1 MPELP
6 EVECVRRG
14 LARANLSSK
23 VISSVWRSEL
33 ALRTGAFWRDERLH
47 LLMRARTGEFERRGK
62 FLLWRLT
69 SPKKQALGAVIHLGM
84 TGRVT
89 VCDPGTPR
97 APHTHLEIVVT
108 GGPCI
113 HYTDARRFGGVHV
126 DTMARLEEEGPLASL
141 GTEPL
146 SRAFNAQVLQDRA
159 GRSKRAIREVL
170 LDQRVVAGLGN
181 IYVSEALHLAG
192 IPPLAPAVELRT
204 PAWERLS
211 VAIRDVLRQGIR
223 NGGTTLRDYRGSQGE
238 RGRNQ
243 SALRVYGRAGQACF
257 TCGKKLHGYVHA
269 GRSGV
274 TCRSCQPVR
283 RRT

>member
-14 LARANLSSK
+14 LARADLSSK
-23 VISSVWRSEL
+23 VISSIWRSDL

-47 LLMRARTGEFERRGK
+47 LLERARTGEFERRGK
-62 FLLWRLT
+62 FLVWRLT
-69 SPKKQALGAVIHLGM
+69 SAKKEALGAVIHLGM

-89 VCDPGTPR
+89 VCAPGAER
-97 APHTHLEIVVT
+97 ARHTHLEIALA

-126 DTMARLEEEGPLASL
+126 DTMALLDESGPLASL
-141 GTEPL
+141 GPEPL
-146 SRAFNAQVLQDRA
+146 SRAFNAQVLQDRG

-192 IPPLAPAVELRT
+192 VPPLAPAVELRAS
-204 PAWERLS
+204 AWERLC
-211 VAIRDVLRQGIR
+211 VAIRDVLRQGVR
-223 NGGTTLRDYRGSQGE
+223 NGGTTLRDYRGSRGE

-243 SALRVYGRAGQACF
+243 SALAVYGRAGQPCT
-257 TCGKKLHGYVHA
+257 TCGKNLHGYVHA

-283 RRT
+283 RRA

>member
-14 LARANLSSK
+14 LARAHLSSK

-47 LLMRARTGEFERRGK
+47 LLKRARTGAFERRGK

-69 SPKKQALGAVIHLGM
+69 SPKQEELGAVIHLGM

-89 VCDPGTPR
+89 VCEPGAER
-97 APHTHLEIVVT
+97 APHTHLEIVVA

-113 HYTDARRFGGVHV
+113 HYTDARRFGGVRV
-126 DTMARLEEEGPLASL
+126 DSIARLEEDGPLASL
-141 GTEPL
+141 GPEPL
-146 SRAFNAQVLQDRA
+146 SRAFTADVLQARG

-192 IPPLAPAVELRT
+192 LPPLARAVELRAS
-204 PAWERLS
+204 AWGRLS
-211 VAIRDVLRQGIR
+211 VAIRDVLRQGVR

-243 SALRVYGRAGQACF
+243 SALKVYGRGGQPCS
-257 TCGKKLHGYVHA
+257 TCGKPLHGYVHA

-274 TCRSCQPVR
+274 TCRSCQPAR

>member
-23 VISSVWRSEL
+23 VISSVWRSQL
-33 ALRTGAFWRDERLH
+33 DLRTGAFWRDERLH
-47 LLMRARTGEFERRGK
+47 LLDRARTGEFERRGK
-62 FLLWRLT
+62 FLVWRLV
-69 SPKKQALGAVIHLGM
+69 SPKNEPLGAVIHLGM

-89 VCDPGTPR
+89 VCEPGSPR
-97 APHTHLEIVVT
+97 APHTHLEIVVR
-108 GGPCI
+108 GGPCL

-126 DTMARLEEEGPLASL
+126 DSMARLEEHGPLASL
-141 GTEPL
+141 GPEPL
-146 SRAFNAQVLQDRA
+146 SRAFDADLLHGRG
-159 GRSKRAIREVL
+159 GRSKRAIRDVL

-192 IPPLAPAVELRT
+192 VPPLAPAVELRAS
-204 PAWERLS
+204 AWARLADA
-211 VAIRDVLRQGIR
+211 VRDVLRQGVR
-223 NGGTTLRDYRGSQGE
+223 NGGTTLRDYRGSNGE

-243 SALRVYGRAGQACF
+243 AALRVYGRAGEPCT
-257 TCGKKLHGYVHA
+257 TCGRTLHGYVHG

-274 TCRSCQPVR
+274 TCRSCQPTR

>member
-14 LARANLSSK
+14 LARADLSSK
-23 VISSVWRSEL
+23 VISSIWRSEL

-47 LLMRARTGEFERRGK
+47 LLERARTGEFERRGK
-62 FLLWRLT
+62 FLVWCLT
-69 SPKKQALGAVIHLGM
+69 SPENEALAAVIHLGM

-89 VCDPGTPR
+89 VCEPRTER
-97 APHTHLEIVVT
+97 APHTHLEIVVA
-108 GGPCI
+108 GGPCL

-126 DTMARLEEEGPLASL
+126 DTVVRLKAEGPLASL
-141 GTEPL
+141 GPEPL
-146 SRAFNAQVLQDRA
+146 SRAFNADVLRA
-159 GRSKRAIREVL
+159 RGGRSKRVIREVL

-181 IYVSEALHLAG
+181 IYVSEALHIAG
-192 IPPLAPAVELRT
+192 VPPLAPAVELR
-204 PAWERLS
+204 PEAWDRMTA
-211 VAIRDVLRQGIR
+211 AIREVLRQALR
-223 NGGTTLRDYRGSQGE
+223 NGGTTLRDYRGSKGE

-243 SALRVYGRAGQACF
+243 SALRAYGRAGEPCL
-257 TCGKKLHGYVHA
+257 TCGNPLHGYVHA

-274 TCRSCQPVR
+274 TCRSCQPAR

>member
-14 LARANLSSK
+14 LARADLSSK
-23 VISSVWRSEL
+23 VISSVWRSKL

-47 LLMRARTGEFERRGK
+47 LLKGARTGAFERRGK

-69 SPKKQALGAVIHLGM
+69 APKSEELGAVIHLGM

-89 VCDPGTPR
+89 VCEPGAER
-97 APHTHLEIVVT
+97 APHTHLEIAVE

-126 DTMARLEEEGPLASL
+126 DTIAQLEKDGPLASL
-141 GTEPL
+141 GPEPL
-146 SRAFNAQVLQDRA
+146 SRGFNADILQARG
-159 GRSKRAIREVL
+159 GRSKRVIREVL

-181 IYVSEALHLAG
+181 IYVSEALHIAG
-192 IPPLAPAVELRT
+192 LPPLARATELRAS
-204 PAWERLS
+204 AWERLS
-211 VAIRDVLRQGIR
+211 VAIQGVLRQGIR
-223 NGGTTLRDYRGSQGE
+223 NGGTTLRDYRGSKGE

-243 SALRVYGRAGQACF
+243 SALKVYGRAGQPCS
-257 TCGKKLHGYVHA
+257 TCAKPLHGYVHA

>member
-14 LARANLSSK
+14 LARADLSSK
-23 VISSVWRSEL
+23 VIASVWRSEL

-47 LLMRARTGEFERRGK
+47 LLDKAQTGEFERRGK
-62 FLLWRLT
+62 FLVWRLT
-69 SPKKQALGAVIHLGM
+69 SPKNEPLGAVIHLGM

-89 VCDPGTPR
+89 VCEPGAER
-97 APHTHLEIVVT
+97 APHTHLEIVVAD
-108 GGPCI
+108 GPCL

-126 DTMARLEEEGPLASL
+126 DTMASLEQDGPLASL
-141 GTEPL
+141 GPEPL
-146 SRAFNAQVLQDRA
+146 SRSFDAAVLEARG

-192 IPPLAPAVELRT
+192 LPPLAPAVELRSS
-204 PAWERLS
+204 AWERLT
-211 VAIRDVLRQGIR
+211 VAIQGVLRQGVR

-243 SALRVYGRAGQACF
+243 SALKVYGRSGQPCS
-257 TCGKKLHGYVHA
+257 TCAKPLLGYVHA

-283 RRT
+283 RRS

>member
-14 LARANLSSK
+14 LAGADLSSK
-23 VISSVWRSEL
+23 VITSVWRSKL

-47 LLMRARTGEFERRGK
+47 LLEGAQTSAFERRGK
-62 FLLWRLT
+62 FLLWRLA
-69 SPKKQALGAVIHLGM
+69 SRKQVPLAAVIHLGM
-84 TGRVT
+84 TGRLT
-89 VCDPGTPR
+89 VCEPGASR
-97 APHTHLEIVVT
+97 APHTHLEISVG
-108 GGPCI
+108 GGPSLR
-113 HYTDARRFGGVHV
+113 YTDARRFGGVHV
-126 DTMARLEEEGPLASL
+126 DTLTRLDEVGPLASL
-141 GTEPL
+141 GPEPL
-146 SRAFNAQVLQDRA
+146 GAAFTAEILQARG

-192 IPPLAPAVELRT
+192 LPPLVRAVDLRSS
-204 PAWERLS
+204 AWQRLT
-211 VAIRDVLRQGIR
+211 VAIVDVLRQGIK

-243 SALRVYGRAGQACF
+243 SALRVYGRAGQACS
-257 TCGKKLHGYVHA
+257 TCGTTLHGYVHA

-274 TCRSCQPVR
+274 TCRSCQPSR
-283 RRT
+283 RRS

>member
-14 LARANLSSK
+14 LARAGLSSK
-23 VISSVWRSEL
+23 VITSVWRSEL

-47 LLMRARTGEFERRGK
+47 LLNRASTGEFERRGK
-62 FLLWRLT
+62 FLVWRLM
-69 SPKKQALGAVIHLGM
+69 SPKKEPLGAVIHLGM

-89 VCDPGTPR
+89 VCEPGTAR
-97 APHTHLEIVVT
+97 APHTHLEIVVQ
-108 GGPCI
+108 GGPSL

-126 DTMARLEEEGPLASL
+126 DTMERLGASGPVATL
-141 GTEPL
+141 GPEPL
-146 SRAFNAQVLQDRA
+146 GRAFNAELLHARG
-159 GRSKRAIREVL
+159 GRSKRAIRDVL

-192 IPPLAPAVELRT
+192 VPPLAPAAQLRAS
-204 PAWERLS
+204 AWERLAD
-211 VAIRDVLRQGIR
+211 AIRDVLRQGVR
-223 NGGTTLRDYRGSQGE
+223 NGGTTLRDYRGSSGE

-243 SALRVYGRAGQACF
+243 SALRVYGRAGQPCT
-257 TCGKKLHGYVHA
+257 TCSKPLHGYVHG

-274 TCRSCQPVR
+274 TCRSCQPTR